1 MEFLKKIF
9 NSELNEKGH
18 IEIAGYTFQ
27 RDEVLNTM
35 DSEAYKQAFI
45 DWKEARKTNLISKA
59 DEILSPYNNLN
70 RFKALQNKFK
80 ENKTLPFI
88 GAGMSMPSNY
98 AGWTSFLYQLRA
110 DTTITES
117 ELDNLINNGEYEK
130 AAQILLNDM
139 PQNSFDEAISNEYHL
154 DNDIFGAVQYLPYIF
169 TTSVITTN
177 FDNVL
182 KRCYDDS
189 SKPFSEVILGADAE
203 ELLRLISSEDK
214 LLVKLHGK
222 ANSSIKRILT
232 EDEYNK
238 HYGDSTIL
246 KKSIET
252 ICSNSLLFLGCSLST
267 DRTIKTMIK
276 IVTEQGRSA
285 VPHYAFIGLNDKAE
299 RLYRRDELAKANIH
313 PIWYD
318 ANDNHD
324 ECIEALLLKL
334 ADGIL
339 EL

>member
-1 MEFLKKIF
+1 MEFLKKVF
-9 NSELNEKGH
+9 NNELNVRGH

-45 DWKEARKTNLISKA
+45 DWKQERKINLISKA
-59 DEILSPYNNLN
+59 DEILKPYNNLN
-70 RFKALQNKFK
+70 KFKALQNKFR
-80 ENKTLPFI
+80 ESKTIPFI
-88 GAGMSMPSNY
+88 GAGMSMSSNY

-110 DTTITES
+110 DTRITEE
-117 ELDNLINNGEYEK
+117 ELDSLINNGEYEK

-139 PQNSFDEAISNEYHL
+139 PQNSFDEAISNEYHFN
-154 DNDIFGAVQYLPYIF
+154 NDILGAVQYLPYIF
-169 TTSVITTN
+169 STSVITTN

-189 SKPFSEVILGADAE
+189 SKPFSEVLLGADTE
-203 ELLRLISSEDK
+203 ELARLISSDDK
-214 LLVKLHGK
+214 LLIKLHGK

-238 HYGDSTIL
+238 HYEDSSIL

-267 DRTIKTMIK
+267 DRTIKTMIE
-276 IVTEQGRSA
+276 IVTEQGGSV
-285 VPHYAFIGLNDKAE
+285 VPHYAFIGLIDESE
-299 RLYRRDELAKANIH
+299 RLDRRDELAKANIH

-318 ANDNHD
+318 ANDDHD

-334 ADGIL
+334 VDGVIDV
-339 EL
+339 